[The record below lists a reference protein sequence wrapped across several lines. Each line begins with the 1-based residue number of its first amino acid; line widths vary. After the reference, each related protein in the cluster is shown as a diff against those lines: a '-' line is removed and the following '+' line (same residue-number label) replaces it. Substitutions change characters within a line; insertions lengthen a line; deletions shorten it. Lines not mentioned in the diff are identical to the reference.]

1 MVFGK
6 HFVIEELKIIEIWYV
21 YLVRTL
27 HNKLYCGISNDPVAR
42 FYKHCSGKGAKFFLT
57 SRPVALVYME
67 ACASKSAALKRE
79 YEIKQYSK
87 NKKEQLISNDSSCYR
102 LPLEYADDALLTLA
116 QVIA

>member
-1 MVFGK
+1 M
-6 HFVIEELKIIEIWYV
+6 IEEVSSINVWYV

-57 SRPVALVYME
+57 SKPLALVYME
-67 ACASKSAALKRE
+67 ACSSKSEALKRE

-87 NKKEQLISNDSSCYR
+87 NKKERLVANTPACYR
-102 LPLEYADDALLTLA
+102 LPLEYADAPLLTLA
-116 QVIA
+116 QVVT